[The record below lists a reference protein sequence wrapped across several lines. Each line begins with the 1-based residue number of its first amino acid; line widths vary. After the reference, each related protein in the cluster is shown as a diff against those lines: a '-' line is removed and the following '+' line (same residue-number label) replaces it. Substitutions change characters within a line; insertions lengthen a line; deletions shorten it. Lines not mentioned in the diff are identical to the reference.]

1 MRKKDLDEELPPL
14 YDVEVLPV
22 ERRLNVPDRRA
33 AAALRKAAKRR
44 KSRKELAFERRRRPG
59 RRATDPGPRARK
71 KP

>member
-1 MRKKDLDEELPPL
+1 MRKKDHDEELPPL

-33 AAALRKAAKRR
+33 
-44 KSRKELAFERRRRPG
+44 
-59 RRATDPGPRARK
+59 TDPKPRARK